1 MIPVLLLIGGVV
13 AVVIGANL
21 LVEGASSFAKRFNI
35 SDLVIGLTVVAFG
48 TSTPEFVV
56 SFFSAMQGET
66 EIAIGNVVGSNIFN
80 IFLIL
85 GVSAIVY
92 PLRVESNTIWK
103 EIPMSL
109 LGALVVMAMANDV
122 LLGGLGASQIDRADG
137 FSLLGFFAIFLY
149 YTFYIA
155 KNASPSELH
164 NKVNKYPLY
173 QSILMILGGLALLVF
188 GGRLIVTGAV
198 DIAETIGISKSVI
211 GLTIVA
217 AGTSI
222 PELATSVVAAYKK
235 NADIAVG
242 NVVGSNIF
250 NLFFI
255 LGASSLASPLE
266 IGAITNIDFLVCA
279 AASLILFVHSFDL
292 KISKLE
298 GGGLIFLYLGY
309 TAYLILNAA

>member
-1 MIPVLLLIGGVV
+1 MISVLLLVGGVV

-21 LVEGASSFAKRFNI
+21 LVEGASSLAKRLNI
-35 SDLVIGLTVVAFG
+35 SDLVIGLTVVALG

-85 GVSAIVY
+85 GVSALVY

-109 LGALVVMAMANDV
+109 LAALVVMAMANDT
-122 LLGGLGASQIDRADG
+122 LLGGLGENRIDRGDG
-137 FSLLGFFAIFLY
+137 FSLLGFFVIFLY

-155 KNASPSELH
+155 KNASPTELH
-164 NKVNKYPLY
+164 NQVNKYPLY
-173 QSILMILGGLALLVF
+173 QSVLMILGGLALLVL

-198 DIAETIGISKSVI
+198 DIAESIGISKSVI

-279 AASLILFVHSFDL
+279 AASLILLVHAFDF
-292 KISKLE
+292 KISKVE
-298 GGGLIFLYLGY
+298 GGVLILLYVAY
-309 TAYLILNAA
+309 VVYLIQAV